1 VLPEERRVRLQ
12 QMLVETNAV
21 VISEVAKLFGTSE
34 MTIRRD
40 LDDLEKRG
48 VCQRTHGG
56 AISLRFLR
64 YEDTRYGQYLERTR
78 VQITEKAAIGR
89 AAAKLVQPGELIA
102 IDSGSTA
109 AYLALALR
117 NHTDL
122 TVLTNSYR
130 VADQLYG
137 AEGVTVI
144 SPGGTVSIEGNPY
157 EGGETAVIGPV
168 TTASLRAFRPCKAF
182 ISASAVSVPDGIS
195 NLGLHQ
201 AEIKRILIEI
211 AEEAI
216 LIVDHTKFGR
226 PRGIIAAEI
235 GAFQTVI
242 TDTGISQTQID
253 ELIARKIDVIAVEP
267 DPDPPPLRVYYLT

>member
-1 VLPEERRVRLQ
+1 
-12 QMLVETNAV
+12 MLAKTDAV
-21 VISEVAKLFGTSE
+21 VISEVAKVFGTSE

-40 LDDLEKRG
+40 LDDLEQRG

-64 YEDTRYGQYLERTR
+64 YEDSRYGQYLERTR
-78 VQITEKAAIGR
+78 VQIAEKAAIGR
-89 AAAKLVQPGELIA
+89 AAARLVQPGELIA

-130 VADQLYG
+130 VVDQLVG

-157 EGGETAVIGPV
+157 EGGETAVMGPV
-168 TTASLRAFRPCKAF
+168 TTATLRTFRPSKVF
-182 ISASAVSVPDGIS
+182 ISASAVSISDGIS
-195 NLGLHQ
+195 NQGLHQ
-201 AEIKRILIEI
+201 AEVKRVLIEI
-211 AEEAI
+211 GEEVF
-216 LIVDHTKFGR
+216 LIVDHTKFAH
-226 PRGIIAAEI
+226 PRGVIVAEI
-235 GAFQTVI
+235 GAFRKVI
-242 TDTGISQTQID
+242 TDTGTSPTHIEQLT
-253 ELIARKIDVIAVEP
+253 ARNIDVIAVEP
-267 DPDPPPLRVYYLT
+267 DPDPPPLRVYCLT